1 MPRNNADK
9 LIRVDMHCHT
19 RLSKDSLNDPRKLV
33 DTAAAR
39 GLGALC
45 VTDHNQLAAA
55 LALSQL
61 PNLPIR
67 IIPSEEV
74 KSSEGEIIGYFLNT
88 LVPKGLSPEETA
100 TRIKDQGGLVA
111 IPHPFDSLR
120 TGSRIKTPAL
130 ERLVAAGLVDILE
143 VLNARSI
150 DPEDNKKALEYARQ
164 HGLAMS
170 AGSDAHSLVEV
181 GRAYAE
187 VPAFDTP
194 QEFLEALRKG
204 TIHGTESSKLIHM
217 TSTWARVAKAI
228 PVIGKRYKWHNSN
241 QTVS

>member
-1 MPRNNADK
+1 MSTDK
-9 LIRVDMHCHT
+9 SDNLIKVDMHCHT
-19 RLSKDSLNDPRKLV
+19 VLSKDSLNDPRKLV
-33 DTAAAR
+33 ETAASR

-45 VTDHNQLAAA
+45 VTDHNALAAA
-55 LALSQL
+55 LDLSRL
-61 PNLPIR
+61 PNLPIK

-74 KSSEGEIIGYFLNT
+74 KSNEGEIIGYFLT
-88 LVPKGLSPEETA
+88 ELVPKGLSPEETA
-100 TRIKDQGGLVA
+100 RRIQGQGGLVA

-130 ERLVAAGLVDILE
+130 ERLVEAGLVDILE

-150 DPEDNKKALEYARQ
+150 DPEDNKKALDFARA
-164 HGLAMS
+164 HNLPMS

-187 VPAFDTP
+187 VEPFDGA
-194 QEFLEALRKG
+194 QQFLEALKKG
-204 TIHGTESSKLIHM
+204 SVSGTESNKFIHI

-228 PVIGKRYKWHNSN
+228 PVVGERFKWHNLN
-241 QTVS
+241 QTV